1 MTSPQLGVSAEHA
14 LPGHL
19 IRFVRPPAS
28 ASHQNG
34 EHLRRRHPSP
44 EELPLQ
50 CISEVDERRRG
61 SLTESRKGEEEAGD
75 GKSTRLPDTPADE
88 VDAPLQSRTPSK
100 DGSEESA
107 AIKSRLL
114 LGVHRPEHA
123 LIATYLCLLPVDP
136 KDGARVLRK
145 IDRWLMPIMCVIYML
160 QCECGGLAV

>member
-1 MTSPQLGVSAEHA
+1 MTSPQLDVGAEHG

-28 ASHQNG
+28 TSSQDS
-34 EHLRRRHPSP
+34 EHLRRRHHTP

-50 CISEVDERRRG
+50 CISEVEERRG
-61 SLTESRKGEEEAGD
+61 SLAESGEEAAD
-75 GKSTRLPDTPADE
+75 IGKSTRLPDTPADE